1 MQPYF
6 VPYAGYF
13 RLFAAADAV
22 VMFDCVQFPRRGWVH
37 RNRLPTTNGTLDWL
51 TLPLTKAPY
60 DARIMDLRFPGDASV
75 RLQDAMRRFPILGKP
90 PIADEPLLAQ
100 IGAAGGDVVD
110 YLIGII
116 SGVCERLNLKTPFMR
131 SSSLGLPD
139 DLHAQDRVIA
149 IARHLGATCY
159 VNPPGGRAL
168 YDADAFANAGMK
180 LRFLTPYGGA
190 EDSILARLLTEPRA
204 AIAREILERSTTQ
217 P

>member
-37 RNRLPTTNGTLDWL
+37 RNRLPTANGELDWF
-51 TLPLTKAPY
+51 TLPLTKATY
-60 DARIMDLRFPGDASV
+60 DARIMDLRFPDDASV
-75 RLQDAMRRFPILGKP
+75 RLRDAMRRFPVLGNP
-90 PIADEPLLAQ
+90 PIQDKPLLAQ
-100 IGAAGGDVVD
+100 IGAIGGDVVD
-110 YLIGII
+110 YLTGIL
-116 SGVCERLNLKTPFMR
+116 SAVCERLNLNTPVIR
-131 SSSLGLPD
+131 SSSLGIPD

-149 IARHLGATCY
+149 IARQLGATCY

-168 YDADAFANAGMK
+168 YDADAFAAAGME
-180 LRFLTPYGGA
+180 LRFLTPYAGA
-190 EDSILARLLTEPRA
+190 QSSILARLLTEPRA
-204 AIAREILERSTTQ
+204 AIAEEIAEQSTTQ